1 MGSDLRSRE
10 VSSPPR
16 TWGRLS
22 TSMSTTVAL
31 LTSGGDGPGMNAAL
45 RAAAKTA
52 NARGAEV
59 LGVRDAYDG
68 LIDGRF
74 VPLGRGAPEGD
85 PLDTNGL
92 DFVARQGGTVLG
104 TARSERFRTE
114 PGRARAAEQLRGR
127 GVSGLLVV
135 GGNGSLTGAH
145 VLARETGVAVL
156 GVPGSIDNDIGC
168 TATCIGVDTA
178 LNTIVEACDRISDTA
193 RSHRRAFVVEVMGR
207 QSGYLAMAGAV
218 AVGADAVVFREQ
230 QRDEA
235 ALVQSVAD
243 VIRRGFAERGKR
255 RVLILKA
262 EGVEV
267 PTTRLV
273 RLVEEVVKPVLPD
286 LETRA
291 VVLGHLVRGGNPS
304 FLDRMVA
311 ARLAFAAATALLDG
325 ATDEMVAWQ
334 PPMPGGIATPDA
346 SVRRFPLEVVL
357 EETARLL
364 DGTSPVTQR
373 RVGLM
378 KKVEGVLQL

>member
-1 MGSDLRSRE
+1 
-10 VSSPPR
+10 
-16 TWGRLS
+16 
-22 TSMSTTVAL
+22 
-31 LTSGGDGPGMNAAL
+31 MNAAL

-52 NARGAEV
+52 RARGAEV
-59 LGVRDAYDG
+59 LGVLDGYDG

-74 VPLGRGAPEGD
+74 VALGHSGAEGD
-85 PLDTNGL
+85 PFDANSL

-104 TARSERFRTE
+104 TARSERFRTPE
-114 PGRARAAEQLRGR
+114 GRARAAEQLRTR
-127 GVSGLLVV
+127 GVTGLVVV

-145 VLARETGVAVL
+145 VLASELGVRVL
-156 GVPGSIDNDIGC
+156 GIPGSIDNDIGC

-207 QSGYLAMAGAV
+207 QSGYLAMASSV

-230 QRDEA
+230 RRDEA
-235 ALVQSVAD
+235 SLVKAVAD

-262 EGVEV
+262 EGVET

-273 RLVEEVVKPVLPD
+273 RLVEELVKPSLPD

-291 VVLGHLVRGGNPS
+291 VVLGHVVRGGNPS

-311 ARLAFAAATALLDG
+311 ARLGYAATSALLDG

-334 PPMPGGIATPDA
+334 SPSPGGIATSDA
-346 SVRRFPLEVVL
+346 SVKRFSLQVVL

-378 KKVEGVLQL
+378 SKVEGVLQL

>member
-1 MGSDLRSRE
+1 M
-10 VSSPPR
+10 
-16 TWGRLS
+16 
-22 TSMSTTVAL
+22 TSVAL

-45 RAAAKTA
+45 RAAAQTA
-52 NARGAEV
+52 GARGAAV
-59 LGVRDAYDG
+59 LGVRDGYDG
-68 LIDGRF
+68 LMDGRF
-74 VPLGRGAPEGD
+74 VPLGRSATGTDGFDSNA
-85 PLDTNGL
+85 L

-104 TARSERFRTE
+104 TARSERFRSPE
-114 PGRARAAEQLRGR
+114 GRARAAEQLKQR

-145 VLARETGVAVL
+145 ALARETGVAVM

-218 AVGADAVVFREQ
+218 AVQADAVVFREQ
-230 QRDEA
+230 QRAPEMLVA
-235 ALVQSVAD
+235 AVAE
-243 VIRRGFAERGKR
+243 VVRKAFTERGKR

-267 PTTRLV
+267 PTMRLV
-273 RLVEEVVKPVLPD
+273 HLVEEAVKPVLPD
-286 LETRA
+286 LEIRG
-291 VVLGHLVRGGNPS
+291 VILGHLVRGGNPS

-311 ARLAFAAATALLDG
+311 ARLAFAATTALLEG
-325 ATDEMVAWQ
+325 ASDEMVGWQ
-334 PPMPGGIATPDA
+334 SPVPGGITTSDA
-346 SVRRFPLEVVL
+346 SVRRFPLDVVL
-357 EETARLL
+357 AETARLL

-378 KKVEGVLQL
+378 SKVEGVLQL